1 MVMTFQQR
9 VIEERNELDE
19 KLDKL
24 LDFCDTTI
32 FESLPDEEKTSLLI
46 QQNLMAAY
54 SNVLQ
59 SRIKRF
65 K

>member
-1 MVMTFQQR
+1 MTFQQR